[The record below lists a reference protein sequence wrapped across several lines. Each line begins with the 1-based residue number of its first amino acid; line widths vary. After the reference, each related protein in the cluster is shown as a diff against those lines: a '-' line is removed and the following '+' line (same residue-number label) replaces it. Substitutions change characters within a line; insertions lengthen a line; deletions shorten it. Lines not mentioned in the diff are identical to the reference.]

1 MLGQLFKQRV
11 TLFVVKG
18 VIFSIKCQAGENIAK
33 GSADPDIASL
43 TESTYYM
50 TSIDRGPTLSLF
62 TSCHLF
68 LIHATSSKVKQA
80 LFLLRYQ
87 QQRKHHHQQ
96 SPPQLTLIST
106 VAEPMVH

>member
-43 TESTYYM
+43 KESTYYM
-50 TSIDRGPTLSLF
+50 TSKEG
-62 TSCHLF
+62 
-68 LIHATSSKVKQA
+68 
-80 LFLLRYQ
+80 
-87 QQRKHHHQQ
+87 
-96 SPPQLTLIST
+96 QL
-106 VAEPMVH
+106 

>member
-1 MLGQLFKQRV
+1 MLGELFKQRV

-50 TSIDRGPTLSLF
+50 TRKEGQLRESVHIMPISLTHASPLFVALSPATQTPTPTVNTTINTNI
-62 TSCHLF
+62 TSCG
-68 LIHATSSKVKQA
+68 TDG
-80 LFLLRYQ
+80 
-87 QQRKHHHQQ
+87 
-96 SPPQLTLIST
+96 P
-106 VAEPMVH
+106 